1 MRVRRWLDRHFSGHW
16 FDCRGPMEWPPR
28 SPDLTAL
35 NFYLWGHL
43 KATVYRVKILN
54 MDNLK
59 ERFRDACAHIS

>member
-1 MRVRRWLDRHFSGHW
+1 MRVRRWLDRHYPGHW

-43 KATVYRVKILN
+43 KAMVYRVKIQN
-54 MDNLK
+54 MGHLK
-59 ERFRDACAHIS
+59 VCIRGGCARMS